1 MLMAGLDGVQNKIH
15 PGEPIDKDLYHLP
28 PEEAKKVPN
37 VCASLEQALDCLQ
50 DDHCVPHA
58 RRRVLGGF
66 PRVLHRAEERRA
78 HPVPHDDAPGRV
90 RHVLR
95 VLARCLA
102 LVVDF
107 VKLPGMDARKLLLA
121 LALGSLA
128 MPAAAQLTEIFK
140 CRDARGQW
148 TYTNDRRQAEKDKCE
163 QVTTQVNV
171 APPQKAA
178 RPSNFPRE
186 SSAERAAGKGP
197 AARNPAA
204 GAGERGGRAHQGAAG
219 ARRAGVGAQRRR
231 AQLCARR
238 GALKPFQ
245 EAVDSHQKNI
255 EALRRE
261 IANQSR

>member
-1 MLMAGLDGVQNKIH
+1 
-15 PGEPIDKDLYHLP
+15 
-28 PEEAKKVPN
+28 
-37 VCASLEQALDCLQ
+37 
-50 DDHCVPHA
+50 
-58 RRRVLGGF
+58 
-66 PRVLHRAEERRA
+66 
-78 HPVPHDDAPGRV
+78 
-90 RHVLR
+90 
-95 VLARCLA
+95 
-102 LVVDF
+102 
-107 VKLPGMDARKLLLA
+107 MDARKLLLA

-178 RPSNFPRE
+178 RPAASPSSFPRE
-186 SSAERAAGKGP
+186 SSSERAAGKGRQLEILQGELASEQ
-197 AARNPAA
+197 AALTKAQQALAEQESIRSGDERNYARVE
-204 GAGERGGRAHQGAAG
+204 ER
-219 ARRAGVGAQRRR
+219 
-231 AQLCARR
+231 
-238 GALKPFQ
+238 LKPFQ